1 MSKKLTKITVSLLAV
16 AMAICMVIG
25 LTTVKTYAQAPSVTT
40 FVMVDG
46 ASVRTQ
52 EPMGIRFTATIS
64 SDDYDS
70 VKDGEF
76 GVMIAPA
83 DFLDNLE
90 EGQTEDTYFRH
101 GVMPA
106 YVEET
111 TEEKFFNYAT
121 VKPTVNE
128 KNADEYLIVCSF
140 VGIKEYNFSR
150 PFAARAYCKV
160 GNAYYYTNIVEH
172 AVYSVA
178 ADAVANNLIEDADAL
193 DYFNSIIDKVHTKYN
208 TLNIEY
214 SDNVNENA
222 VEAGENFT
230 VKATVVAADGKSLP
244 TAVVMS
250 DANAFPVN
258 EDGTLKANKFG
269 EFSISAGVGDLTNET
284 VFNVTA
290 RSDTYIQTIKFTAVD
305 LVNGT
310 GKFVADVVDQG
321 KVVANPTVTFKDN
334 HGWGT
339 GTVASD
345 GTYTGWAG
353 NGTYDK
359 AHAYYVDQYG
369 ATYKVENYVVV
380 IEPISYG
387 QHSAYA
393 HDGVIAALNYNASNY
408 GLASLVYKNVD
419 FDNNENT
426 QLIRFQMI
434 PPEDAM
440 LTTPYDENKSFDKPS
455 SENGAIDAAN
465 ATKGMAAIQVTI
477 QDAEDLNNYVTVSL
491 LANDYYYYDWRTH
504 DGGLTSAYV
513 GLNASCWGNYQRY
526 AYSVPNSTDTSL
538 QVDYRINIWTKPFA
552 SRKSTRVNF
561 SFYGNYLAKENYTD
575 YMFAVSVKDTAVYAT
590 IGGKTFKIW
599 DLVSDSADYLTKY
612 PTDTYI
618 NSNWTGFKSNKV
630 NIYVRNECSKTAYTD
645 GYRSYLM
652 IDTIGG
658 KTLTANDVANFQYMR
673 SCYNGIASIGGEGH
687 TGSPVYAPVV

>member
-25 LTTVKTYAQAPSVTT
+25 LTTVKTYAQAPSVAT

-160 GNAYYYTNIVEH
+160 GDAYYYTNIVEH

-334 HGWGT
+334 HAWGT

-345 GTYTGWAG
+345 GSYTGWAG
-353 NGTYDK
+353 NSTYEK
-359 AHAYYVDQYG
+359 MHATYVDEFG
-369 ATYKVENYVVV
+369 ATYKIENCTVPL
-380 IEPISYG
+380 EPVYYG
-387 QHSAYA
+387 QNDNYA
-393 HDGVIAALNYNASNY
+393 HDGVVAQLTKFDKTNLKLSTIAIKDVTLTSDKT
-408 GLASLVYKNVD
+408 SELV
-419 FDNNENT
+419 
-426 QLIRFQMI
+426 RFQYI
-434 PPEDAM
+434 AP
-440 LTTPYDENKSFDKPS
+440 T
-455 SENGAIDAAN
+455 
-465 ATKGMAAIQVTI
+465 AAIGNTSDVGPRHLQIVV
-477 QDAEDLNNYVTVSL
+477 QDAEDLSNYFWVSIIK
-491 LANDYYYYDWRTH
+491 T
-504 DGGLTSAYV
+504 TS
-513 GLNASCWGNYQRY
+513 S
-526 AYSVPNSTDTSL
+526 
-538 QVDYRINIWTKPFA
+538 
-552 SRKSTRVNF
+552 STRAGVRTSSMGAYANTY
-561 SFYGNYLAKENYTD
+561 YGATGTPSGSSKITGSSSGWAVSGLPLIFNGAGLAAENYEN
-575 YMFAVSVKDTAVYAT
+575 YMMGISMEGTTVYLTHGSTTVKL
-590 IGGKTFKIW
+590 W
-599 DLVSDSADYLTKY
+599 DLYNDTITYANGGHDSTLSESMAWK
-612 PTDTYI
+612 
-618 NSNWTGFKSNKV
+618 GFSSNKV
-630 NIYVRNECSKTAYTD
+630 NIYIRGDAYYSTD
-645 GYRSYLM
+645 GAAFVS
-652 IDTIGG
+652 IDKIGG
-658 KTLTANDVANFQYMR
+658 VKTTADSVK
-673 SCYNGIASIGGEGH
+673 SIGFV
-687 TGSPVYAPVV
+687 TTVQAKLPIPAIV